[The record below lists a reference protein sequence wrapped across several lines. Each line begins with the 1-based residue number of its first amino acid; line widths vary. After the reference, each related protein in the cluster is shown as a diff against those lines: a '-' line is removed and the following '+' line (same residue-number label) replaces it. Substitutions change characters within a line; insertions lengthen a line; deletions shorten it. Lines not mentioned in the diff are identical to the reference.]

1 MSKIRVLL
9 AGIHGTMGKTFLDT
23 ETNDIEVLAG
33 FGTKKMDIKGIP
45 CVNDLD
51 ELTIALDMIIDFS
64 HFSALE
70 GLLDYASKK
79 NLPILV
85 ASTGH
90 TEENML
96 LMEKASKIIPV
107 FFTQN
112 SSLGIYALGSVIGKV
127 LKQLKGFEVEIKETH
142 HNKKKDSPSGTA
154 EYLFN
159 QLKKENHALYPRHGR
174 SGNDLSRPFEEV
186 GIHSLRGGTVVGE
199 HEVVFYGEDE
209 VVTISHQAFSKK
221 IFTKGAIEIA
231 KFLINKKAGFYQ
243 MEDLDND

>member
-1 MSKIRVLL
+1 MSKIKVLL
-9 AGIHGTMGKTFLDT
+9 AGVHGTMGKTFLATDT
-23 ETNDIEVLAG
+23 EDIEVVAG
-33 FGTKKMDIKGIP
+33 FGTNEMVINGIP
-45 CVNDLD
+45 CVNNLDDLR
-51 ELTIALDMIIDFS
+51 LDIDIIIDFS

-70 GLLDYASKK
+70 ILLTYASQK
-79 NLPILV
+79 NLPIIV

-90 TEENML
+90 SEENLL
-96 LMEKASKIIPV
+96 LMKEASKKIPL

-112 SSLGIYALGSVIGKV
+112 SSLGIYTLGSIIGKV
-127 LKQLKGFEVEIKETH
+127 MKQLKGFEIEIKETH

-159 QLKKENHALYPRHGR
+159 QLRKENPDLYPRHGR
-174 SGNDLSRPFEEV
+174 SGNDLDRPFEEV

-209 VVTISHQAFSKK
+209 VVRISHQAFSKK
-221 IFTKGAIEIA
+221 VFTKGAIEIA
-231 KFLINKKAGFYQ
+231 KFLLDKGPGFYQ